1 MSFRKSDCELIEQ
14 LCELRHH
21 IQEYH
26 WNQLFLYS
34 SVFFRVSAQELK
46 FFFLCVCVIDFYHCQ
61 YCTQLRTLDLVLD
74 HKISR
79 MLDPLKSS
87 PLVLCLHSGA
97 GSP

>member
-1 MSFRKSDCELIEQ
+1 MHRIVSMSFRKSDCELIEQ

-46 FFFLCVCVIDFYHCQ
+46 FFLFVCVCAEELDFDRLLSLSILYPIKNPE
-61 YCTQLRTLDLVLD
+61 LSAESVRGVEEN
-74 HKISR
+74 
-79 MLDPLKSS
+79 
-87 PLVLCLHSGA
+87 LCA
-97 GSP
+97 

>member
-14 LCELRHH
+14 ICELCHH

-46 FFFLCVCVIDFYHCQ
+46 FFSFVCVWNNWILIDFYHRQ
-61 YCTQLRTLDLVLD
+61 YCTQLRTLN
-74 HKISR
+74 
-79 MLDPLKSS
+79 
-87 PLVLCLHSGA
+87 
-97 GSP
+97 